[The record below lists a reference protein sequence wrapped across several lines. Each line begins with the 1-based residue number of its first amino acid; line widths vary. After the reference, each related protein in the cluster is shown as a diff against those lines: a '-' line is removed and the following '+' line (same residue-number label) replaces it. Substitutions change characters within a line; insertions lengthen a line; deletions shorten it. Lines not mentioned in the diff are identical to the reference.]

1 MTRRLDIG
9 GGVYQ
14 SLVVNGDGNTVNFVI
29 RNEADDRRCER
40 LPPHHFDRA
49 EQKDAIRRSLRE
61 GNPGLFPLRGES
73 GQGHKRVAEFCFQS
87 LKKTPPLRRV
97 TIRDWPRVG
106 RAEELVGELCERVAK
121 GWFSTTEPESASAPD
136 RFVALAREL
145 APGAGG
151 VFVEHQI
158 ASPTRDDVRLLGT
171 YLEHVWKP
179 LLTPQQRAPAVLV
192 FQFWL
197 EERTLVGRMLSE
209 LLRWGDRGAC
219 KRALEQLDDFSRQ
232 TGVKLADVP
241 ELEAMS
247 IADLEY
253 HYPREEGD
261 NPAEIRAKAR
271 ALHRD
276 THGRFDA
283 IADQLFPSEAV

>member
-1 MTRRLDIG
+1 MSRRLEIG

-29 RNEADDRRCER
+29 RNEEDDRRCER

-49 EQKDAIRRSLRE
+49 DQKDAIRRSLRE
-61 GNPGLFPLRGES
+61 GNPGLVPLRGES

-87 LKKTPPLRRV
+87 LKKSPALRRV

-106 RAEELVGELCERVAK
+106 RPDELLGELCERVAK
-121 GWFSTTEPESASAPD
+121 GWFSPPEPESASAPD
-136 RFVALAREL
+136 RFVGLAREL

-151 VFVEHQI
+151 VFVEHLI
-158 ASPTRDDVRLLGT
+158 ASPTRDDVRLLQS
-171 YLEHVWKP
+171 YLTRVWKP
-179 LLTPQQRAPAVLV
+179 LLTSQPGAPAVLV

-197 EERTLVGRMLSE
+197 EERTLVGRTLAE
-209 LLRWGDRGAC
+209 LLRFGDRGAC
-219 KRALEQLDDFSRQ
+219 KRALERLDAFSRE
-232 TGVKLADVP
+232 TGVRLADVP
-241 ELEAMS
+241 ELEPMS

-253 HYPREEGD
+253 HYPREQDD

-271 ALHRD
+271 ALHRA

-283 IADQLFPSEAV
+283 IADQLFPSEGV